1 LNNYKEDKQMIIKIL
16 GTGCA
21 NCKKLEQNARKA
33 IEELGISATVE
44 KVQDLKAIA
53 KYGVMRTPA
62 LVIDEEV
69 KIVGK
74 VAKVDEIKELL
85 K

>member
-1 LNNYKEDKQMIIKIL
+1 MEIKVL

-21 NCKKLEQNARKA
+21 NCKKLEENVVEALA
-33 IEELGISATVE
+33 SLNLNVDVE
-44 KVQDLKAIA
+44 KVQDFKEIA

-62 LVIDEEV
+62 LVVNGEV

-74 VAKVDEIKELL
+74 GATVSEIQMLL

>member
-1 LNNYKEDKQMIIKIL
+1 MVIKIL

-21 NCKKLEQNARKA
+21 NCKKLEQNVKDAVK
-33 IEELGISATVE
+33 ELGIQAAVE
-44 KVQDLKAIA
+44 KVEGFTDIA

-74 VAKVDEIKELL
+74 VAKVDEIKAFL

>member
-33 IEELGISATVE
+33 IDELGISATVE